1 MRDIA
6 QQAGVPLSAVALA
19 LSDKPGVSS
28 DRRAAVLRAAEEMG
42 YERVSRPSRPLFGLV
57 MEELSPV
64 ARSDGFID
72 TLIQG
77 VYAAART
84 MDVQV
89 VLNLYRPGIDPIAEL
104 RSLAGRNLDGVLIA
118 NGGDITVEV
127 IDEIGAGNLPCVLM
141 ENRVDRTIA
150 SVSGDNFSA
159 GLVSTNH
166 LLDLGHRRIGMIRGS
181 ARYASLRDRY
191 RGYLVA
197 LAEAGLPIEQAL
209 IHDSVPHAERKGY
222 DEARALL
229 SGPNPPSAIYA
240 VSDKTAFGA
249 AAAIKDLG
257 LEVGRDVSLVGT
269 DNVEAAAY
277 QPTPLTT
284 FDTRSSQLGGIALRA
299 LLGLTSRGEPTTHSV
314 LGGGEL
320 IVRASSATPR

>member
-89 VLNLYRPGIDPIAEL
+89 VLNLYRPGI
-104 RSLAGRNLDGVLIA
+104 
-118 NGGDITVEV
+118 
-127 IDEIGAGNLPCVLM
+127 C
-141 ENRVDRTIA
+141 
-150 SVSGDNFSA
+150 
-159 GLVSTNH
+159 
-166 LLDLGHRRIGMIRGS
+166 LLYTS
-181 ARYASLRDRY
+181 PSPRD
-191 RGYLVA
+191 
-197 LAEAGLPIEQAL
+197 
-209 IHDSVPHAERKGY
+209 
-222 DEARALL
+222 
-229 SGPNPPSAIYA
+229 
-240 VSDKTAFGA
+240 
-249 AAAIKDLG
+249 
-257 LEVGRDVSLVGT
+257 
-269 DNVEAAAY
+269 
-277 QPTPLTT
+277 
-284 FDTRSSQLGGIALRA
+284 
-299 LLGLTSRGEPTTHSV
+299 
-314 LGGGEL
+314 
-320 IVRASSATPR
+320 